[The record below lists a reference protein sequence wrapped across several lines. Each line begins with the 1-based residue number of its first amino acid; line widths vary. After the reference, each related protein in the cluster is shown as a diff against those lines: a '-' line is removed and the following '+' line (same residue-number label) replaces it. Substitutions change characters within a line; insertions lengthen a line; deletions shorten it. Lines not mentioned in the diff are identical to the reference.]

1 MKTHRLTRC
10 ALLNSAG
17 AAAIGL
23 SAATRAGCAAPAAAA
38 TEPTEGAGAD
48 LASKY
53 PAAIRMAVAMALA
66 WTLLTSAV
74 ASAAEPVFTAAAP
87 IAAPARP
94 QTLTGDWFGQGPAC
108 VMPASTSVWSGVSS
122 IRA

>member
-1 MKTHRLTRC
+1 MKTHRLPRC
-10 ALLNSAG
+10 ALINSAS

-23 SAATRAGCAAPAAAA
+23 SAATLAGCASTAAAA
-38 TEPTEGAGAD
+38 TEPTEGSGAD
-48 LASKY
+48 LTSRCPPAS
-53 PAAIRMAVAMALA
+53 RMAVAMALSL
-66 WTLLTSAV
+66 TLLTSAV
-74 ASAAEPVFTAAAP
+74 ASAAEPVFKAAAP